1 MLRKTTR
8 RYLPE
13 REKKMKR
20 TLYPVAKKFHQL
32 DLPFSTETLQQSY
45 IYEFSHNEI
54 IQEEAGMITHLYVIL
69 EGKAKIIKSQANGK
83 RSILQFLHPKDF
95 IGDLT
100 LVSAE
105 KTTKEVLAIGP
116 TVCLAIPIDHAK
128 QVLME
133 DIGFVKMISRYIG
146 DKLIRR
152 MEHFTINQTY
162 QLNYRLALLLLEVA
176 VAGIYQEK
184 LTETAEYLGVSYRHL
199 TYTLKTFKETDCV
212 SRESGGYRINETK
225 LKQWI
230 QSIQN

>member
-1 MLRKTTR
+1 
-8 RYLPE
+8 
-13 REKKMKR
+13 MKR

-32 DLPFSTETLQQSY
+32 DLPFSTGTLEQSSV
-45 IYEFSHNEI
+45 YEFSHNEI
-54 IQEEAGMITHLYVIL
+54 IQEEAGTLTHLYVIL

-83 RSILQFLHPKDF
+83 RSILQFLHSGDF

-116 TVCLAIPIDHAK
+116 TVCLALPIDHAK
-128 QVLME
+128 QVLMQ
-133 DIGFVKMISRYIG
+133 DIDFVKMISQYIG

-152 MEHFTINQTY
+152 MEHFSINQTY

-199 TYTLKTFKETDCV
+199 TYTLKTFKENDCV
-212 SRESGGYRINETK
+212 YRESRGYRINEAN
-225 LKQWI
+225 LKQLI
-230 QSIQN
+230 RPMQRE

>member
-1 MLRKTTR
+1 
-8 RYLPE
+8 
-13 REKKMKR
+13 MKR

-32 DLPFSTETLQQSY
+32 DLPFSTGTLEQSS
-45 IYEFSHNEI
+45 IYEFSHNEL
-54 IQEEAGMITHLYVIL
+54 IQEEAGTLTHLYVIL

-83 RSILQFLHPKDF
+83 RSILQFLHSGDF

-128 QVLME
+128 QVLMQ
-133 DIGFVKMISRYIG
+133 DIEFVKTISRYIG
-146 DKLIRR
+146 EKLIRR
-152 MEHFTINQTY
+152 MEHFSINQTY
-162 QLNYRLALLLLEVA
+162 KLNYRLALLLLEVA

-199 TYTLKTFKETDCV
+199 TYTLKTFRESDCV
-212 SRESGGYRINETK
+212 YRDSGGYRINETN
-225 LKQWI
+225 LKQLIQAI
-230 QSIQN
+230 QSE